1 MTGKIWSWLLIIPS
15 VIVGILVVEL
25 GGRVFL
31 PPGTAHSVDMLRHGV
46 VFFDGSD
53 TIFRNQGDIFTYVPH
68 SEIRNVTGFFSDDD
82 FKVEYD
88 YRFRTNNFGL
98 VQDADIVPDR
108 DSLLLLGDSFTEGQG
123 AEPWFRMVSREIDKF
138 DLQAINGGLMATGFE
153 QWLHLERYLASNK
166 VRIQKVVVL
175 FISFD
180 YIRPVRKLLPSDLQ
194 CLADLSLCH
203 LEGSLFYRL
212 PPPDELS
219 SWIAKIRAARG
230 PMTNKSWFEARVAAL
245 LPVTYQIYQYSRDVS
260 ERFRRVAT
268 ILRSLD
274 TEQRSD
280 AAIAE
285 LIRKYGTENVAFLHL
300 PQKDEVEKGEPIKL
314 GLKARRAIQGAG
326 GKLFDGLKLCGL
338 TVTDYYVSD
347 EHPNKAGYAKIASC
361 ADSVIKELTAG
372 AQ

>member
-1 MTGKIWSWLLIIPS
+1 MTEKIWSWLLIIPS
-15 VIVGILVVEL
+15 IILGILVVEL
-25 GGRVFL
+25 GSRVFL
-31 PPGTAHSVDMLRHGV
+31 PPGPAHSVDMLRHGV

-68 SEIRNVTGFFSDDD
+68 SEVRNVTGFFSDDD

-98 VQDADIVPDR
+98 VQDADILPDR

-123 AEPWFRMVSREIDKF
+123 AEPWFRLVSPEINKL
-138 DLQAINGGLMATGFE
+138 DLQAINGGFMATGFD
-153 QWLHLERYLASNK
+153 QWLQLERYLASNK
-166 VRIQKVVVL
+166 IRIRKVVVL

-219 SWIAKIRAARG
+219 SWIAKIRAARA

-245 LPVTYQIYQYSRDVS
+245 LPASYRSYQYLSDAS
-260 ERFRRVAT
+260 ERFRRAAN

-285 LIRKYGTENVAFLHL
+285 LIRKYGAENVAFLHL

-326 GKLFDGLKLCGL
+326 GKVFDGLKLCGL

-361 ADSVIKELTAG
+361 ANNVIKELTAG